1 MQSPVKLAVFATHPV
16 QYQVPWFQE
25 LSRHP
30 GCELK
35 VYYGMVPDAQQQGHG
50 FGVSFEWDIPLFE
63 GYEWQVL
70 ANRRS
75 RPGLDGFFRSSVRN
89 VAAVLRRDRPDVVLL
104 TGWQQLPL
112 LQALGAAMRLR
123 IPRIVRGE
131 SNAMKPRSWRVKL
144 VHKMLLACFDGY
156 LAIGKS
162 SRRFY
167 LDYGIV
173 SARIF
178 PCNYFVDND
187 RFATAAAG
195 LAEQRQGLRDKLGV
209 PRDAVSFLYSGKLN
223 QKKRITD
230 LLAAV
235 KGAISD
241 NSEIHLLVVG
251 DGELKDDARHFVKQ
265 HHLPV
270 VFSGFLNQT
279 EIVAAYVA
287 CDCLVLPSD
296 YGETWGLV
304 VNEAMACG
312 RPAIVSDRVG
322 CGPDLV
328 EDGVTGYCFPCGDV
342 EALCGRLL
350 AMAADGEAMRRM
362 GESAQARV
370 LQHYSVEKAVEGTL
384 AAVDAVIRRQS

>member
-1 MQSPVKLAVFATHPV
+1 MQPAVKLAVFATHPV
-16 QYQVPWFQE
+16 QYQVPWFQA
-25 LSRHP
+25 LARHP
-30 GCELK
+30 RCKLK
-35 VYYGMVPDAQQQGHG
+35 VYYGMVPDARQQGHG
-50 FGVSFEWDIPLFE
+50 FGVSFQWDIPLFE
-63 GYEWQVL
+63 GYDWEVL
-70 ANRRS
+70 ANRRAS
-75 RPGLDGFFRSSVRN
+75 PGLDGFFRSSAKGLAV
-89 VAAVLRRDRPDVVLL
+89 VLRRDRPDVVLL

-112 LQALGAAMRLR
+112 LQALAAAMRLR

-131 SNAMKPRSWRVKL
+131 SNAMKPRAWRVKL
-144 VHKMLLACFDGY
+144 VHRVLLACFDGF

-167 LDYGIV
+167 QEYGID

-195 LAEQRQGLRDKLGV
+195 LAQQRQGLRDKLGI

-223 QKKRITD
+223 HKKRITD

-235 KGAISD
+235 KAAISS
-241 NSEIHLLVVG
+241 NGNLHLLVVG
-251 DGELKDDARHFVKQ
+251 DGELMEDARHFAKQ

-304 VNEAMACG
+304 VNEAMACA

-322 CGPDLV
+322 CSPDLV
-328 EDGVTGYCFPCGDV
+328 EEGVTGYHFPCGDV
-342 EALCGRLL
+342 EALSCRLL
-350 AMAADGEAMRRM
+350 AVAADAEATRLM
-362 GESAQARV
+362 GERAQARV
-370 LQHYSVEKAVEGTL
+370 LRHYSVEKAVEGTL
-384 AAVDAVIRRQS
+384 AAVDAVLRRRS